1 MAILLIFTTYLYA
14 MLYGE
19 PEHAARIKYL
29 DDKINHFT
37 SPFLHANH
45 WKCVLFLFIVIHYH
59 ASLVDRYLNELTK

>member
-29 DDKINHFT
+29 DDIYMKSNQFYLSVFT
-37 SPFLHANH
+37 RKPLEM
-45 WKCVLFLFIVIHYH
+45 CLLFIYC
-59 ASLVDRYLNELTK
+59 ASLACFAS

>member
-29 DDKINHFT
+29 DDMYEIKSILPLRFFT
-37 SPFLHANH
+37 
-45 WKCVLFLFIVIHYH
+45 
-59 ASLVDRYLNELTK
+59 

>member
-29 DDKINHFT
+29 DDFYMKSNLFYLYVFT
-37 SPFLHANH
+37 RKPLEM
-45 WKCVLFLFIVIHYH
+45 CLLFIYC
-59 ASLVDRYLNELTK
+59 ASLACFAS

>member
-29 DDKINHFT
+29 DDICMKLIRFYLSIFT
-37 SPFLHANH
+37 RKPLEMY
-45 WKCVLFLFIVIHYH
+45 LLFIYC
-59 ASLVDRYLNELTK
+59 ASLACFAS